1 MRLAELDELGSSH
14 ERMQID
20 LIDCGEIFRFRV
32 DELLEVLDTKVP
44 IEAITYE
51 RRFDDT
57 C

>member
-1 MRLAELDELGSSH
+1 
-14 ERMQID
+14 MQID